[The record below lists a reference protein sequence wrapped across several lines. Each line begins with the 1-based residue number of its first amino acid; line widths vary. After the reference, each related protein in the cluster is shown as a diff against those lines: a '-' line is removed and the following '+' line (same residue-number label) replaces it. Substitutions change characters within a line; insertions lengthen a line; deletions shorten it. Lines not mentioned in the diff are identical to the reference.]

1 QVFLSILG
9 IVVTD
14 SYLTSCS
21 PTAGSSGATSAGTT
35 EPTSRGRCVL
45 PLLTPTQPPL
55 RQDASSKYS

>member
-1 QVFLSILG
+1 MFLSILG

-21 PTAGSSGATSAGTT
+21 PTAGSSRATSAGTT

-45 PLLTPTQPPL
+45 PPLAATQPPL
-55 RQDASSKYS
+55 RQDTSFKQP